1 MRWIVSDPMEE
12 QTLKPLVGSA
22 DVEIGLGAS
31 PFREA
36 LSQREPCLLVLPA
49 RNGNLLLA
57 RVNGPLPKLP
67 KQRLVEQEHFGYQP
81 SGFLGLSDEL
91 YYEDEPEPPK
101 KKKRFWR

>member
-22 DVEIGLGAS
+22 DIEIGMGAS

-57 RVNGPLPKLP
+57 RINGPLPKQKP
-67 KQRLVEQEHFGYQP
+67 FEQEQFGYQP

-91 YYEDEPEPPK
+91 YYDDEPEPPK
-101 KKKRFWR
+101 KKRFWQ